1 MAELSQGKSILRLS
15 GDVNNG
21 GWAGAIGIGSKPT
34 DEIELF
40 ADAFA
45 ESNWGNDHIVYGA
58 TAGVRIRW

>member
-1 MAELSQGKSILRLS
+1 LRLS
-15 GDVNNG
+15 GNVDDG
-21 GWAGAIGIGSKPT
+21 GWSGAIGIGSKPT

-45 ESNWGNDHIVYGA
+45 ASNWGNDNISYGA